1 MNKPVVDDE
10 EKKAAAL
17 VRLGDN
23 ATADQVRGDA
33 PVAPYSQRIFDELV
47 RAYGWQRTDRTTS
60 LKKTFSAPENGK
72 GRPITRE
79 FRACFDESRE
89 RYLSLDAGW
98 VSAFDIDCRDRD
110 IQGVA
115 MEFDQRATRWSHRE
129 ISMPALP
136 PYARKAVE
144 SLEHEGAHRTA
155 ARLDELLETN
165 ARAMGVTVDEEARLN
180 ARHLAGNRYREY
192 PVFRDA
198 PYWPEADIV
207 ARDASGRP
215 SEVAYA
221 GALHRLQDLVADLA
235 SGNAAGIDATALE
248 AVMNS
253 CGIRPGRSFDIAH
266 SPNSSL
272 KAVAD
277 DLCEALDLEAHALVI
292 KATEPFV
299 EREVGRLSARFV
311 ATTVDER
318 KTMDFAVSNYGYL
331 LGRNEKIGLIAF
343 ADRIAECYD
352 ASTPQTAEVLRVLR
366 HCAQNP
372 INPGEPQVTA
382 RLAKAEAQSSSL
394 EM

>member
-1 MNKPVVDDE
+1 MNKLVVDDE
-10 EKKAAAL
+10 EMKAAAL

-23 ATADQVRGDA
+23 ATADQVRGGA
-33 PVAPYSQRIFDELV
+33 PEVPYSQRIFDVLV

-115 MEFDQRATRWSHRE
+115 MEFDQRATRWSHCE
-129 ISMPALP
+129 IAMPALP
-136 PYARKAVE
+136 PYARKAVD

-155 ARLDELLETN
+155 ARLDELLEAN

-180 ARHLAGNRYREY
+180 ARHSAGNRYREY

-198 PYWPEADIV
+198 PYWPEADVV
-207 ARDASGRP
+207 ARDARGLV

-221 GALHRLQDLVADLA
+221 GTLYRLRDLVADLA
-235 SGNAAGIDATALE
+235 SGKAAGTDATARE

-277 DLCEALDLEAHALVI
+277 DLCEALDLEVQAVVV

-311 ATTVDER
+311 ATTAEEK

-366 HCAQNP
+366 QCAQNP
-372 INPGEPQVTA
+372 IGPGEPQATA
-382 RLAKAEAQSSSL
+382 RLAKTDAQSSSL